1 MNIHSLY
8 VTRSKDEREYFY
20 ELLGFMRQFSKNYKI
35 VHLDFKWDSVVT
47 NMKFANQKMIANI
60 YSDKLNEQGVIY
72 NFEDLLELFKFEENG
87 LPNAFVYSG
96 HSNGIHLMK
105 HNIRILRVEDF
116 CELSF
121 RTLGKKADVL
131 IFDCCLCGNIS
142 VLNICYNYT
151 NYLIAS
157 TSYWSNLS
165 ILFTHEI
172 YKKFGETMLI
182 NSIKEFIKME
192 ESTKNTFKTDIVLY
206 KMNKS
211 VLELI
216 NVIKLHK
223 PQIKDH
229 GNYIIDKRYY
239 KDLQCAL
246 KESIDIQ
253 PLLDKIILF
262 KRFEVTKCHSRPK
275 SKRANSS
282 WPSDLSIILKNPI
295 KERIKLSFP

>member
-47 NMKFANQKMIANI
+47 NIKFSNQKMIAHI
-60 YSDKLNEQGVIY
+60 YTDKVIKKLVIY
-72 NFEDLLELFKFEENG
+72 NFEDLLELFKFEGNG

-96 HSNGIHLMK
+96 HSDGIHLMK

-131 IFDCCLCGNIS
+131 IFDCCLCGNVS

-157 TSYWSNLS
+157 TSYWSSLS
-165 ILFTHEI
+165 ILFTREI
-172 YKKFGETMLI
+172 YKNFGETMLI
-182 NSIKEFIKME
+182 NAIKEFIKME
-192 ESTKNTFKTDIVLY
+192 ESTKNTFTTDIILY

-216 NVIKLHK
+216 NLIKVHK
-223 PQIKDH
+223 DQLKH
-229 GNYIIDKRYY
+229 RGNYIIDKRYY
-239 KDLQCAL
+239 KDIQCAL
-246 KESIDIQ
+246 KETVNIQ

-275 SKRANSS
+275 NKGANSS
-282 WPSDLSIILKNPI
+282 WPSDLSIILKFKAVSI
-295 KERIKLSFP
+295 ISAE